1 MKVIEFVSEMVR
13 RGFKVSGNG
22 GENIVIQ
29 LNDKVELSLGVGL
42 GHYCSNRDL
51 ESRRRVADSEL
62 VSLLCSANT
71 AEVAVIRNGEI
82 SELEGWVSVDG
93 MMALVRKFGA

>member
-1 MKVIEFVSEMVR
+1 VKVIEFVSEMVR
-13 RGFKVSGNG
+13 RGHKVSGNS
-22 GENIVIQ
+22 GENVVIQ

-62 VSLLCSANT
+62 VSLLCSADN
-71 AEVAVIRNGEI
+71 AEVAVIRNNNI
-82 SELEGWVSVDG
+82 VDVIGWVSVDG
-93 MMALVRKFGA
+93 LMALVRENA